1 MLWKA
6 GDDMKILA
14 AQHVKLGFIGLGN
27 MGNRIAQRLLAHG
40 YKLFV
45 FDRNRTMSEA
55 PVPNGAVPVNDIVE
69 LARSAD
75 VILSCVTNESD
86 DGVPQPGASTRK
98 AVIGQAFYWSKAS
111 VLQVLSMTSR
121 WAGFSSTNSNP

>member
-45 FDRNRTMSEA
+45 FDRNRTMAEA
-55 PVPNGAVPVNDIVE
+55 LVPKRG
-69 LARSAD
+69 
-75 VILSCVTNESD
+75 C
-86 DGVPQPGASTRK
+86 TRERYRRTCTQRRCDSFLCYQR
-98 AVIGQAFYWSKAS
+98 IG
-111 VLQVLSMTSR
+111 
-121 WAGFSSTNSNP
+121 